1 MAQNIFRKHKE
12 SNRVTNHPL
21 WDINI
26 SNMEERMF
34 LVIVKGEIN
43 ESEMSLKRA
52 ISEAIECEAKEYDE
66 SPLYGCDVSVKEV
79 EE

>member
-1 MAQNIFRKHKE
+1 
-12 SNRVTNHPL
+12 
-21 WDINI
+21 
-26 SNMEERMF
+26 MEERMF
-34 LVIVKGEIN
+34 LVMVKGEIN

-52 ISEAIECEAKEYDE
+52 ISEAIECDAKYNE